1 VKGAAANDLAA
12 LVPAEVM
19 EERYARF
26 MERAAAISAERLAG
40 RVGRRMRVLVDA
52 LEAEVAIARSK
63 ADAPE
68 IDGVV
73 RVALARGRARPKVGD
88 FLDVVVTAA
97 DAYDL
102 EARIA

>member
-1 VKGAAANDLAA
+1 
-12 LVPAEVM
+12 VPVEIQ

-26 MERAAAISAERLAG
+26 MERAGMISAQRLAR
-40 RVGRRMRVLVDA
+40 RVGSRMRVLVD
-52 LEAEVAIARSK
+52 VVDGGSAIARSA

-73 RVALARGRARPKVGD
+73 RIKGARGLKVGD
-88 FLDVVVTAA
+88 FADVKILSA

-102 EARIA
+102 TARVLQ